1 MAPNYFKIC
10 IILSFLI
17 CSPYRATAIKD
28 KIMQSADHLLR
39 LFEYDN
45 WANEQVLLTLQDHLG
60 FEESDKA
67 VASFS
72 HIAGS
77 QQMWLNR
84 IKGKSLDD
92 IKIWPDY
99 GLPEALQNLKTLN
112 QQWKKLISGRK
123 GNLDKII
130 SYTNSKGTP
139 YETSLSDILYHVVIH
154 GQHHRA
160 QIAKLLRN
168 AKIDPPATDFIF
180 FTRTN

>member
-1 MAPNYFKIC
+1 M
-10 IILSFLI
+10 
-17 CSPYRATAIKD
+17 D
-28 KIMQSADHLLR
+28 SADRLLR

-45 WANEQVLLTLQDHLG
+45 WANEQILLSLQDHLG
-60 FEESDKA
+60 FEGAEKA
-67 VASFS
+67 VEYFA

-77 QQMWLNR
+77 QQMWMNR
-84 IKGKSLDD
+84 INGKPLDD
-92 IKIWPDY
+92 GQIWPHY
-99 GLPEALQNLKTLN
+99 GLPEALQQLKTLT
-112 QQWKKLISGRK
+112 QQWKQLIGASK
-123 GNLDKII
+123 DNLDQII

-139 YETSLSDILYHVVIH
+139 YDTSLSDILYHVIIH

>member
-1 MAPNYFKIC
+1 ME
-10 IILSFLI
+10 
-17 CSPYRATAIKD
+17 
-28 KIMQSADHLLR
+28 SADHLLR

-45 WANEQVLLTLQDHLG
+45 WANEQILLSLQDNLS
-60 FEESDKA
+60 FEESEKA
-67 VASFS
+67 VEYLA

-77 QQMWLNR
+77 QQMWLHR
-84 IKGKSLDD
+84 IKGKSLGD

-112 QQWKKLISGRK
+112 QQWKQLISTGQD
-123 GNLDKII
+123 NLDKII
-130 SYTNSKGTP
+130 SYTNSKGIS
-139 YETSLSDILYHVVIH
+139 YETTLSDILYHVIIH

-168 AKIDPPATDFIF
+168 ANIDPPATDFIF

>member
-1 MAPNYFKIC
+1 ME
-10 IILSFLI
+10 
-17 CSPYRATAIKD
+17 
-28 KIMQSADHLLR
+28 SADHLLR

-45 WANEQVLLTLQDHLG
+45 WANEQVLLSLQDNLG
-60 FEESDKA
+60 FEGSDKTVEYFA
-67 VASFS
+67 

-77 QQMWLNR
+77 QQMWLHR
-84 IKGKSLDD
+84 IKGKPLDD

-112 QQWKKLISGRK
+112 QQWKKLIGVHK
-123 GNLDKII
+123 DNLNKII
-130 SYTNSKGTP
+130 SYTNSKGIS
-139 YETSLSDILYHVVIH
+139 YDTSLSDILYHVIIH